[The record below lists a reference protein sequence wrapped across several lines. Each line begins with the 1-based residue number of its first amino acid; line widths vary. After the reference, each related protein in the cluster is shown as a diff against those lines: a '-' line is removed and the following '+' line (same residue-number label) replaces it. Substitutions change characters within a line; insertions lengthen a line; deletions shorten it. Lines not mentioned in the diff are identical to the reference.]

1 MKIYI
6 VDDELEIRK
15 SLKNILEDENYEVED
30 FANKKSLLK
39 NLTKERPSLI
49 LLDVWLG
56 KDDGIE
62 ILDECKKI
70 YPMIPIVMISG
81 HGTI

>member
-1 MKIYI
+1 MKIFI

-15 SLKNILEDENYEVED
+15 SLRNILEDEDYEVED
-30 FANKKSLLK
+30 FANSKSLLK
-39 NLTKERPSLI
+39 VLTKERPALL

-56 KDDGIE
+56 KEDGLQ

-70 YPMIPIVMISG
+70 YPLLPIA
-81 HGTI
+81 HLFHF